1 MKDRDQGFSVLIS
14 LYARENPDYVREA
27 LESIVRQT
35 LQPQEILIIKDGP
48 LTRVLDEVVDGF
60 AADRG
65 SQVRVIAY
73 EKNRGLGRVLAEGV
87 EQCRCGIIARMDADD
102 IAKEDRF
109 EKQYRVLME
118 HPEIDLVGS
127 WIDEFQGDIR
137 NIISVR
143 KVPATPEE
151 IRAFA
156 KKRNPFNHPTVM
168 FRRQAV
174 LDAGNYQ
181 EMLWFEDYLL
191 WINMLLNGSKMM
203 NLQESLV
210 YYRVG
215 PEMFQRR
222 GGWRYVRREWRLQR
236 QLYDKGFI
244 SLGEFL
250 KNGMARTAVRLMP
263 NSLRGMIYKKVL
275 RIKP

>member
-27 LESIVRQT
+27 LDSIVRQT

-48 LTRVLDEVVDGF
+48 LTRELDEVVDGF
-60 AADRG
+60 AAEQS

-73 EKNRGLGRVLAEGV
+73 EENRGLGRVLAEGV

-137 NIISVR
+137 HIISVR
-143 KVPATPEE
+143 KVPATTEE

-168 FRRQAV
+168 FRKQAV

-191 WINMLLNGSKMM
+191 WINMLLNGSRMM

-222 GGWRYVRREWRLQR
+222 GGLKYVRHEWKLQR

-244 SLGEFL
+244 SLGEFFR
-250 KNGMARTAVRLMP
+250 NGMTRTAVRMMP

>member
-1 MKDRDQGFSVLIS
+1 MRDRDQGFSVLIS
-14 LYARENPDYVREA
+14 LYAGENPDHVREA
-27 LESIVRQT
+27 LDSIVRQS
-35 LQPQEILIIKDGP
+35 LQPQEILIIKDGL
-48 LTRVLDEVVDGF
+48 LTRELDEVVDGF
-60 AADRG
+60 AAERG
-65 SQVRVIAY
+65 PQVRVIAY
-73 EKNRGLGRVLAEGV
+73 EENRGLGRVLAEGV
-87 EQCRCGIIARMDADD
+87 KQCRSGIIARMDADD
-102 IAKEDRF
+102 IAREDRF

-137 NIISVR
+137 HIISVR
-143 KVPATPEE
+143 KVPATYEE

-156 KKRNPFNHPTVM
+156 KKRNPINHPTVM
-168 FRRQAV
+168 FRKQAV
-174 LDAGNYQ
+174 LAAGNYQ

-191 WINMLLNGSKMM
+191 WVNMLLNGSKMM

-222 GGWRYVRREWRLQR
+222 GGWRYVRHEWRLQR
-236 QLYDKGFI
+236 RLYEKGFI
-244 SLGEFL
+244 SPGEFL
-250 KNGMARTAVRLMP
+250 RNGLVRTAVRMMP
-263 NSLRGMIYKKVL
+263 NSLRGMIYKNIL

>member
-1 MKDRDQGFSVLIS
+1 MKDCDQGFSVLIS

-27 LESIVRQT
+27 LESIVRQS

-48 LTRVLDEVVDGF
+48 LTRKLDEVVDGF

-137 NIISVR
+137 NTISVR

-263 NSLRGMIYKKVL
+263 NSLRGMIYKKAL